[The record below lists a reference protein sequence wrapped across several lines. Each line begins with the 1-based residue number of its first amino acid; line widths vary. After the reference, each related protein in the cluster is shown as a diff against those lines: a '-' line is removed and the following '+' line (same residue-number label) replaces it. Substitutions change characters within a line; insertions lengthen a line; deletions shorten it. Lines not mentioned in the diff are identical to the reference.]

1 MSQIN
6 ANRSPGPEPPAREA
20 PGEDGA
26 PRSRDRATAGARGA
40 RAARGV
46 GEQGRG
52 S

>member
-6 ANRSPGPEPPAREA
+6 ANRSPAPEPPAREA

-26 PRSRDRATAGARGA
+26 PRSSDRAGARG
-40 RAARGV
+40 ARGV